1 MFEHVDAYPGDPILS
16 LNEDFKN
23 DPRSEKINLSIGV
36 YLDEQGRLPVMRA
49 VREAESALLAAIG
62 PRPYLPMEGSSTYRK
77 AVQPLLFGAAREAVA
92 SQRIATVQT
101 LGGSGA
107 LKVGADFLQAYFAG
121 RQVWISDPSWDN
133 HRTIFT
139 GAGFEVQ
146 SYPYYSPETKQVDFM
161 RMLSAIE
168 SMPKGS
174 IVLLHACC
182 HNPTGAD
189 LNEAQ
194 WRVLAEVVRSRALLP
209 FFDIAYQGFGDGL
222 DEDTFA
228 MRYFADEGSGFLVA
242 SSFSKNF
249 SLYGERCGSL
259 SVVCANAKEADTVL
273 GQLKAAIRRNYSSP
287 PTHGARI
294 VSAVLESADL
304 FAMWKDEL
312 TAMRVRIKAMREGLH
327 AALVGRMPGRDF
339 DYVLQ
344 QHGMFSYTGLN
355 PDQVRTLR
363 EEFGIYLVGSGR
375 LCMAALTQ
383 ESIAPAADAIV
394 KVLGREAQQ

>member
-1 MFEHVDAYPGDPILS
+1 MFEHVDAYTGDPILS

-23 DPRSEKINLSIGV
+23 DPRTQKINLSIGV

-49 VREAESALLAAIG
+49 VRQAESALLSTLG
-62 PRPYLPMEGSSTYRK
+62 PRPYLPMEGSPDYRK
-77 AVQPLLFGAAREAVA
+77 AVQPLLFGAQREAVE
-92 SQRIATVQT
+92 SKRIATVQT

-107 LKVGADFLQAYFAG
+107 LRVGADFLQAYFAG

-133 HRTIFT
+133 HRAIFA
-139 GAGFEVQ
+139 GAGFDVQ
-146 SYPYYSPETKQVDFM
+146 SYPYYSSETKQVDFA
-161 RMLSAIE
+161 RMLTALGSV
-168 SMPKGS
+168 PQGS

-189 LNEAQ
+189 LNESQ
-194 WRVLAEVVRSRALLP
+194 WRALADVVRSRALLP

-222 DEDTFA
+222 EEDAFA
-228 MRYFADEGSGFLVA
+228 MRHFADEGIHFLVA

-259 SVVCANAKEADTVL
+259 NVVCADAKEADTVL

-287 PTHGARI
+287 STHGARI
-294 VSAVLESADL
+294 VSAVLGNAEL
-304 FAMWKDEL
+304 FTAWREEL
-312 TAMRVRIKAMREGLH
+312 TAMRVRIKAMRQGLH
-327 AALVGRMPGRDF
+327 AALVSRMPEGNF

-344 QHGMFSYTGLN
+344 QHGMFSYTGLT
-355 PDQVRTLR
+355 PAQVRTLR
-363 EEFGIYLVGSGR
+363 EEFGVYLVGSGR

-383 ESIAPAADAIV
+383 DTVEPAADAIA
-394 KVLGREAQQ
+394 KVLAREMI